1 MTLLALLIGLV
12 VERLATQL
20 FHLRRLRWL
29 DRLIDLG
36 FRQIGRFAN
45 WPAMIP
51 IVLLALL
58 LILPVFLVLF
68 SLQDALYGVANLV
81 LAIVVLF
88 FSLGPKDIGEDVDEY
103 CHAMKADDEER
114 ILNTS
119 KALIE
124 TEVPADALE
133 RIQKVEEA
141 VCIQANN
148 RLFAV
153 IFWFVLFGPYGPLG
167 AWAYRVT
174 DLLRRRAVFN
184 ASRAD
189 ANANA
194 ADLQAS
200 ITLHGWLAWIPA
212 RLTAIG
218 YAMAGS
224 FDGALSAWRNPGESK
239 AMPPNEQSESLL
251 ARVGVG
257 AMSLSDIKQ
266 ESISERGVR
275 GATAAN
281 GLVFRLLF
289 IWAAV
294 IAAMTL
300 YGWSV

>member
-36 FRQIGRFAN
+36 FRQIERFAN
-45 WPAMIP
+45 WPALIP
-51 IVLLALL
+51 VILLAVL

-68 SLQDALYGVANLV
+68 SLEGRLYGMANFV

-103 CHAMKADDEER
+103 CRAIEADDEER
-114 ILNTS
+114 ITS
-119 KALIE
+119 TAKALIE
-124 TEVPADALE
+124 TDVPSDPHE
-133 RIQKVEEA
+133 RIQRVEEA
-141 VCIQANN
+141 VCVQANN

-174 DLLRRRAVFN
+174 DLIRRRAVFN
-184 ASRAD
+184 ASRD
-189 ANANA
+189 AEDASPA
-194 ADLQAS
+194 VLSAS
-200 ITLHGWLAWIPA
+200 IMMHGWLAWIPA

-224 FDGALSAWRNPGESK
+224 FDGALTAWRHPDESK
-239 AMPPNEQSESLL
+239 VMPQHEQSEYLL

-257 AMSLSDIKQ
+257 AMSLQEIKDESTSD
-266 ESISERGVR
+266 RGVR

-281 GLVFRLLF
+281 GMVFRLF
-289 IWAAV
+289 IIWAAV

-300 YGWSV
+300 YGTSL

>member
-29 DRLIDLG
+29 DRLIDSG
-36 FRQIGRFAN
+36 FRQIERFAN
-45 WPAMIP
+45 WPALIP
-51 IVLLALL
+51 VILLALL

-68 SLQDALYGVANLV
+68 SLEGRLYGVANLV

-103 CHAMKADDEER
+103 CRAIEADDEER
-114 ILNTS
+114 IDKTS

-124 TEVPADALE
+124 TNVPSDPHD
-133 RIQKVEEA
+133 RIRRVEEA
-141 VCIQANN
+141 VCVQANN

-174 DLLRRRAVFN
+174 DLIRRRAVFN
-184 ASRAD
+184 NARDEENAS
-189 ANANA
+189 NAV
-194 ADLQAS
+194 LKAS
-200 ITLHGWLAWIPA
+200 ESLHGWLAWIPA

-224 FDGALSAWRNPGESK
+224 FEGALHAWRNPGESK
-239 AMPPNEQSESLL
+239 ALPWHEQSESLL

-257 AMSLSDIKQ
+257 AMSLQDLEGESTSD
-266 ESISERGVR
+266 RGVR

>member
-36 FRQIGRFAN
+36 FRQIERFAN
-45 WPAMIP
+45 WPALIP
-51 IVLLALL
+51 VILLAVL

-68 SLQDALYGVANLV
+68 SLEGRLYGMANFV

-103 CHAMKADDEER
+103 CRAIEADDEER
-114 ILNTS
+114 ILSTS

-124 TEVPADALE
+124 TDVPADPYE

-141 VCIQANN
+141 VCVQANN

-174 DLLRRRAVFN
+174 DLIRRRAVFN
-184 ASRAD
+184 ASRDEDNLNPAI
-189 ANANA
+189 
-194 ADLQAS
+194 LSAS
-200 ITLHGWLAWIPA
+200 VMLHGWLAWIPA

-224 FDGALSAWRNPGESK
+224 FDGALTAWRNPAENK
-239 AMPPNEQSESLL
+239 VMPQHEQSEYLL

-257 AMSLSDIKQ
+257 AMSLQEIKDESTSD
-266 ESISERGVR
+266 RGVR

-281 GLVFRLLF
+281 GMVFRMF
-289 IWAAV
+289 IIWAAV

-300 YGWSV
+300 YGTSL